1 MKSDFNEL
9 LDIHDRKM
17 RSTRLY
23 LVGDLFDAERFITVL
38 PEPVK
43 SEKSQVEKG
52 KRRKGLEVFT
62 LFKLELPSNLL
73 HPPQ

>member
-1 MKSDFNEL
+1 
-9 LDIHDRKM
+9 M

-43 SEKSQVEKG
+43 SEKSQVVEKG

-62 LFKLELPSNLL
+62 LIKPELPSNLL